1 LGLTALLPESHILND
16 GIRTVLAKPTGHSQT
31 YAAPHIETIQCG
43 STAVDLPDL
52 IRHLSGQGMRSL
64 MVEGGKQVEAWQ
76 CIGGVG
82 VSAYVRKDATVR
94 SVAA

>member
-1 LGLTALLPESHILND
+1 VSGDPLAPNFLEGAQIALSEW
-16 GIRTVLAKPTGHSQT
+16 
-31 YAAPHIETIQCG
+31 
-43 STAVDLPDL
+43 
-52 IRHLSGQGMRSL
+52 
-64 MVEGGKQVEAWQ
+64 QVEAWQ